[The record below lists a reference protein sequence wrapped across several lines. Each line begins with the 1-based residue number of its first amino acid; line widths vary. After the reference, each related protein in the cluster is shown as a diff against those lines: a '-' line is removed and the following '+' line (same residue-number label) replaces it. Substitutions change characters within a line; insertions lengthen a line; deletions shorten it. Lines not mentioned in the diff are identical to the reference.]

1 MKKWVMLS
9 IRGAAVAFTL
19 AFAVLLLLGLHSAGR
34 TTAMDPPK
42 VADYNKPGT
51 TYIETTWKANI
62 TVPNLALDEQK
73 LVNKLLPMVQTG
85 AIANENDAVQAAINE
100 VLTNPQDYIVPG
112 AGSTSVPVQAAES
125 GSGIIVT
132 PDGYMVTN
140 AHVVK
145 KTDAEL
151 KQMLAQVGLSDLVNK
166 FVTGFTQGLN
176 SEGYNVTLTS
186 DQTQKLSA
194 AIATV
199 YARNMTVQNP
209 SSQSVMYM
217 GVAAPG
223 GTTEQKGTP
232 LQIIKA
238 GDAIPG
244 KDVAVLKVDAT
255 NLPTVSFGDDK
266 AVQDGQQAIALGYPA
281 AATFNPALK
290 QSDENVKPSL
300 TVGSI
305 SGRKTMPEGWEVLQT
320 DAAISNGNSGGPLF
334 NSQGQVIGIT
344 TFGSVNDA
352 ANSPGGT
359 PQAVQGFN
367 FAVPTTVINEFLSQ
381 TNVKP
386 TQGELTKTYHEAV
399 DLYALHHYS
408 AAKDK
413 LKQIADANPAFPYVA
428 GMISDTTAKISAGQD
443 EPVFPYPMYLM
454 IALGLCA
461 LGTIGASGFFLVK
474 SRLGGGTGATAA
486 THAPTAPN
494 AGSSQSGPVAP
505 AGGVTAKAEPQTE
518 ARPAPSGPFK
528 VVPEAAAAPGM
539 TGEGTGPIPEAGP
552 SAGGSSETRA
562 PDAPAEGK
570 PAFIAGSV
578 APKEVEAPT
587 EEVSKANLA
596 AVPEPAEAAAAE
608 TGAQPEGEAEE
619 MPRFC
624 VHCGHP
630 LPADA
635 RFCPSCAKE
644 VKRQ

>member
-1 MKKWVMLS
+1 MKKWVKLS
-9 IRGAAVAFTL
+9 IMGAAVAFTL

-51 TYIETTWKANI
+51 TYIETTWKADI

-73 LVNKLLPMVQTG
+73 LINKLLPMVQTG

-100 VLTNPQDYIVPG
+100 VLNNPQDYIVPG
-112 AGSTSVPVQAAES
+112 AGSMSVPVRAGES

-166 FVTGFTQGLN
+166 FVTGFTQGL
-176 SEGYNVTLTS
+176 SSQGYNVTLTG

-194 AIATV
+194 AIASV

-232 LQIIKA
+232 CQIVKA
-238 GDAIPG
+238 GDSIPG
-244 KDVAVLKVDAT
+244 KDVAVLKVNAN

-305 SGRKTMPEGWEVLQT
+305 SGRKTMPDGWEVLQT

-334 NSQGQVIGIT
+334 NSKGQVIGIT

-352 ANSPGGT
+352 ADSPGGT

-367 FAVPTTVINEFLSQ
+367 FAIPTSVIQEFLSQ

-386 TQGELTKTYHEAV
+386 AEGQLTETYHEAV
-399 DLYALHHYS
+399 DLNLLHHYS

-428 GMISDTTAKISAGQD
+428 TMISDTTAKVSAGQD
-443 EPVFPYPMYLM
+443 EPIFPYPMYLM
-454 IALGLCA
+454 IALGVCA
-461 LGTIGASGFFLVK
+461 LGTIGASGFFMVR
-474 SRLGGGTGATAA
+474 SRLGGDAGATAA
-486 THAPTAPN
+486 TGAPPATTN
-494 AGSSQSGPVAP
+494 AGSTRSGPVAP
-505 AGGVTAKAEPQTE
+505 AGGVSAKAEPQTMSGK
-518 ARPAPSGPFK
+518 PASPGPFK
-528 VVPEAAAAPGM
+528 VVPEAAAAPEMMGQAGDPAAAPAAGQAPAM
-539 TGEGTGPIPEAGP
+539 PGPAGP
-552 SAGGSSETRA
+552 AY
-562 PDAPAEGK
+562 
-570 PAFIAGSV
+570 IAGSA
-578 APKEVEAPT
+578 APKEAEAPDQET
-587 EEVSKANLA
+587 GKTNLA
-596 AVPEPAEAAAAE
+596 AVPEPAEAAAEE
-608 TGAQPEGEAEE
+608 TAVEPAAGAEE
-619 MPRFC
+619 APRFC
-624 VHCGHP
+624 ANCGHP

-644 VKRQ
+644 VKH